1 MALNDF
7 DNFKSDV
14 DLMVED
20 ILYKTADAMIAYI
33 DSSDIIPIDT
43 HNLKDST
50 GVGVYRNGVLKKLK
64 LKKFTLP
71 RGAKEAKMW
80 YGVAMWGEDM
90 IDQLLDAGVSRYGV
104 GDHIVLMSAMP
115 YAIEVDEGYFNE
127 GFFTDVLSTE
137 LEVILD
143 TIVKQYGAKRV

>member
-1 MALNDF
+1 MARNDF

-50 GVGVYRNGVLKKLK
+50 GVGVYRNGVLKK
-64 LKKFTLP
+64 FTMP
-71 RGAKEAKMW
+71 RRAEEAKII
-80 YGVAMWGEDM
+80 GGIAMWGEDM
-90 IDQLLDAGVSRYGV
+90 IDQLLDAGVSRYGI
-104 GDHIVLMSAMP
+104 GDHIVLMATMP
-115 YAIEVDEGYFNE
+115 YAEEVDEGYFNA

-143 TIVKQYGAKRV
+143 TIVKQYGAKRI

>member
-1 MALNDF
+1 MALSDF
-7 DNFKSDV
+7 DNFKSDI

-50 GVGVYRNGVLKKLK
+50 GVGVYRNGVLKK
-64 LKKFTLP
+64 FTMP
-71 RGAKEAKMW
+71 RRAEEAKIID
-80 YGVAMWGEDM
+80 GIAMWGEDM
-90 IDQLLDAGVSRYGV
+90 IDQLLDAGVSRYGI
-104 GDHIVLMSAMP
+104 GDHIVLMSTMP
-115 YAIEVDEGYFNE
+115 YAEEVNEGYLNA

-143 TIVKQYGAKRV
+143 TIVKQYGVS

>member
-1 MALNDF
+1 MALSDF
-7 DNFKSDV
+7 DNFKSDI
-14 DLMVED
+14 DMMVED

-50 GVGVYRNGVLKKLK
+50 GVGVYRNGVLKK
-64 LKKFTLP
+64 FTMP
-71 RGAKEAKMW
+71 RRAEEAKIID
-80 YGVAMWGEDM
+80 GIAMWGEDM
-90 IDQLLDAGVSRYGV
+90 IDQLLDAGVSRYGI
-104 GDHIVLMSAMP
+104 GDHIVLMSTMP
-115 YAIEVDEGYFNE
+115 YAEEVNEGYLNA

-143 TIVKQYGAKRV
+143 TIVKQYGVS

>member
-1 MALNDF
+1 MALSDF
-7 DNFKSDV
+7 DNFKSDI

-33 DSSDIIPIDT
+33 DSSDVIPIDT

-50 GVGVYRNGVLKKLK
+50 GVGVYRNGVLKK
-64 LKKFTLP
+64 FTMP
-71 RGAKEAKMW
+71 RRAEEAKIID
-80 YGVAMWGEDM
+80 GIAMWGEDM
-90 IDQLLDAGVSRYGV
+90 IDQLLDAGVSRYGI
-104 GDHIVLMSAMP
+104 GDHIVLMSTMP
-115 YAIEVDEGYFNE
+115 YAEEVNEGYLNA

-143 TIVKQYGAKRV
+143 TIVKQYGVS

>member
-7 DNFKSDV
+7 DNFKSDI

-50 GVGVYRNGVLKKLK
+50 GVGVYRNGVLKK
-64 LKKFTLP
+64 FTMP
-71 RGAKEAKMW
+71 RRAEEAKII
-80 YGVAMWGEDM
+80 GGIAMWGEDM
-90 IDQLLDAGVSRYGV
+90 IDQLLDAGVSRYGI
-104 GDHIVLMSAMP
+104 GDHIVLMSTMP
-115 YAIEVDEGYFNE
+115 YAEDVNEGYFNA

-143 TIVKQYGAKRV
+143 TIVKQYGAKRI

>member
-1 MALNDF
+1 MERNDF
-7 DNFKSDV
+7 DNFKSDI

-50 GVGVYRNGVLKKLK
+50 GVGVYRNGVLKK
-64 LKKFTLP
+64 FTMP
-71 RGAKEAKMW
+71 RRAEEAKIID
-80 YGVAMWGEDM
+80 GIAMWGEDM
-90 IDQLLDAGVSRYGV
+90 IDQLLDAGVSRYGI
-104 GDHIVLMSAMP
+104 GDHIVLMSTMP
-115 YAIEVDEGYFNE
+115 YAEEVNEGYLNA

-143 TIVKQYGAKRV
+143 TIVKQYGAKRI

>member
-1 MALNDF
+1 MAQNDF
-7 DNFKSDV
+7 DNFKSDI

-50 GVGVYRNGVLKKLK
+50 GVGVYRNGVLKK
-64 LKKFTLP
+64 FTMP
-71 RGAKEAKMW
+71 RRAEEAKIID
-80 YGVAMWGEDM
+80 GIAMWGEDM

-104 GDHIVLMSAMP
+104 GDNIVLMSTMP
-115 YAIEVDEGYFNE
+115 YAEEVDEGYFNA

-143 TIVKQYGAKRV
+143 TIVKQYGAKP